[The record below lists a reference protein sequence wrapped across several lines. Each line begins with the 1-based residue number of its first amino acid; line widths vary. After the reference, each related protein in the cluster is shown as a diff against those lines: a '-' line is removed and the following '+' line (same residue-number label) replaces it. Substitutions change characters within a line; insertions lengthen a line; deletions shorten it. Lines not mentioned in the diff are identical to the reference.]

1 MILKAV
7 VNARPQ
13 PSPTERGSLTVGDF
27 MTTSAVMPDLW
38 QDYHQRLTQ
47 YVAKRISNKSDAE
60 DIVQNVFLKILHVQG
75 KEMYDSPYHIHQE
88 IHIYLTVCDK

>member
-7 VNARPQ
+7 VNVSRPQ

-60 DIVQNVFLKILHVQG
+60 ILYKMFLKIQQHPPQL
-75 KEMYDSPYHIHQE
+75 KTLPN
-88 IHIYLTVCDK
+88 